1 MASASPHELLLIR
14 HAPAL
19 NEGRLAGRRDVPAD
33 VTDEAA
39 LAALRA
45 YAGKM
50 DRVIASPAL
59 RCLQT
64 AITLWPDAEPQQ
76 DSRLWEQDF
85 GTWEGLPFTDIPDH
99 GTLPPEQLA
108 LLAPPEGESFADLC
122 ARVAPALEQIAKLP
136 GRSAIVAHAGTIR
149 AALAMALGA
158 RGRTGGGT
166 IGPALAF
173 SIDPLSITRLI
184 PCGTQWAIGCV
195 NQKACP

>member
-1 MASASPHELLLIR
+1 MAAMPPRDLLLIR

-19 NEGRLAGRRDVPAD
+19 NAGRLAGRRDVPAD
-33 VTDEAA
+33 ITDDVAM
-39 LAALRA
+39 AALRKHM
-45 YAGKM
+45 GVV

-59 RCLQT
+59 RCRQT
-64 AITLWPDAEPQQ
+64 AQALWADTEPRLDQ
-76 DSRLWEQDF
+76 RLWEQDF
-85 GTWEGLPFTDIPDH
+85 GLWEGLPFAEIPDQ
-99 GTLPPEQLA
+99 GALPSEQLA

-122 ARVAPALEQIAKLP
+122 ARVAPALEQIAALP

-149 AALAMALGA
+149 AALAMALG
-158 RGRTGGGT
+158 TSGGT

>member
-1 MASASPHELLLIR
+1 MASASPRELLLIR

-45 YAGKM
+45 CAGQVE
-50 DRVIASPAL
+50 RVIASPAL

-76 DSRLWEQDF
+76 DPRLWEQDF

-99 GTLPPEQLA
+99 GPLPPEQLA

-149 AALAMALGA
+149 AALAMALG
-158 RGRTGGGT
+158 T

-184 PCGTQWAIGCV
+184 PCGAQWAITGV

>member
-1 MASASPHELLLIR
+1 MASTPPRELLLIR

-33 VTDEAA
+33 LGDGQAFSAMRVV
-39 LAALRA
+39 L
-45 YAGKM
+45 GPV
-50 DRVIASPAL
+50 DRVITSPAL
-59 RCLQT
+59 RCRQT
-64 AITLWPDAEPQQ
+64 AQALWPDTEASENP
-76 DSRLWEQDF
+76 RLWEQNF
-85 GTWEGLPFTDIPDH
+85 GAWEGLPFADIPDQ
-99 GTLPPEQLA
+99 GALPPGELA

-122 ARVAPALEQIAKLP
+122 ARIAPALTEIAALP

-149 AALAMALGA
+149 AALAMALG
-158 RGRTGGGT
+158 T

-184 PCGTQWAIGCV
+184 PCGPQWAISGV

>member
-1 MASASPHELLLIR
+1 MWLLASAPTQELLLIR

-33 VTDEAA
+33 IADEAA
-39 LAALRA
+39 LAALRRHL
-45 YAGKM
+45 GTV

-59 RCLQT
+59 RCRQT
-64 AITLWPDAEPQQ
+64 TQALWPETEPRL
-76 DSRLWEQDF
+76 DPRLWEQDF
-85 GTWEGLPFTDIPDH
+85 GLWEGLPFTDIPDQ
-99 GTLPPEQLA
+99 GALPPEQLA
-108 LLAPPEGESFADLC
+108 LLAPPDGESFADLC
-122 ARVAPALEQIAKLP
+122 ARTAPAIEQIAALP

-149 AALAMALGA
+149 AALAMALG
-158 RGRTGGGT
+158 T

-184 PCGTQWAIGCV
+184 PCGAQWAIAGV

>member
-1 MASASPHELLLIR
+1 LASASPRELLLIR

-33 VTDEAA
+33 LSDGQA
-39 LAALRA
+39 LTALR
-45 YAGKM
+45 GVLGPV

-59 RCLQT
+59 RCRQT
-64 AITLWPDAEPQQ
+64 AQALWPNAEAAEDP
-76 DSRLWEQDF
+76 RLWEQDF
-85 GTWEGLPFTDIPDH
+85 GAWEGLPFADIPDQ
-99 GTLPPEQLA
+99 GALPPGELA
-108 LLAPPEGESFADLC
+108 LLAPRGGESFADLC
-122 ARVAPALEQIAKLP
+122 ARAAPALAQIASIP

-149 AALAMALGA
+149 AALAMAL
-158 RGRTGGGT
+158 GT

-184 PCGTQWAIGCV
+184 PCGQQWAITGVNQNAGV